1 MKGTLCRDGAPE
13 HSRNL
18 ESLRGWLAQLTK
30 ACEPEDGDEMEPTTT
45 DILLA
50 ALKSAAAAHHVHE
63 AENGPDPDWPEW
75 YAAHMAHMLTEAG
88 YRLSG
93 TSG

>member
-1 MKGTLCRDGAPE
+1 MD
-13 HSRNL
+13 
-18 ESLRGWLAQLTK
+18 
-30 ACEPEDGDEMEPTTT
+30 PTTT
-45 DILLA
+45 DVLLD
-50 ALKSAAAAHHVHE
+50 ALKSAAAAHHIHE

-75 YAAHMAHMLTEAG
+75 YAAHMAQTLTQTG